1 MSNVVPY
8 PASVVSSAEPEALPP
23 ASGPEACVAEA
34 PPASKPP
41 RPRRPVAAAKAPPR
55 WREPATRGLFAL
67 IGIVLFLSLW
77 QAMAARIDTS
87 LGRLPGP
94 MQVAAQ
100 VKVLG
105 AEWQAERERAVA
117 FRERLAEQ
125 NARRLANDPTA
136 EPIQARYTGA
146 PTFVSQV
153 GTSLLTVATGFVLAT
168 LVAVPLGIVCGLSS
182 GVYAGLNPI
191 IQVLRPIS
199 PLAWLPIVTLVVSAL
214 YVSPDPMLAK
224 SFVISALTVMLCCL
238 WPTLINTTI
247 GVASVPH
254 ELTQLT
260 RVLRLPWL
268 TRVRRVVLPS
278 AVPMVFAGMRV
289 SLGIGWMV
297 LIATEMLAQNPGLGK
312 FVWDEFQNGSSQ
324 SLARILV
331 GVVTIG
337 LLGFALDR
345 LMLAAQRMVSW
356 DKNAVLR

>member
-23 ASGPEACVAEA
+23 ARGPEACVAET
-34 PPASKPP
+34 PPARKPP
-41 RPRRPVAAAKAPPR
+41 RPRRPIAAAKAPPR

-67 IGIVLFLSLW
+67 IGIVLFLGLW

-94 MQVAAQ
+94 MQVAVQ
-100 VKVLG
+100 VKVLSV
-105 AEWQAERERAVA
+105 EWQAERERAVA

-153 GTSLLTVATGFVLAT
+153 GTSLLTVFAGFLLAT
-168 LVAVPLGIVCGLSS
+168 LVAVPLGILAGSS
-182 GVYAGLNPI
+182 RVVQAAINPI
-191 IQVLRPIS
+191 VQLFRPVS

-268 TRVRRVVLPS
+268 TRVRWVVLPS

>member
-1 MSNVVPY
+1 MSNVIPY
-8 PASVVSSAEPEALPP
+8 PAFSE
-23 ASGPEACVAEA
+23 SGDREA
-34 PPASKPP
+34 PSSPAVPAPSDSSTPV
-41 RPRRPVAAAKAPPR
+41 RRRRPSAPAPISMPPR
-55 WREPATRGLFAL
+55 WRGPASRALYAL
-67 IGIVLFLSLW
+67 IGVVLFLGLW

-100 VKVLG
+100 VRVLG

-117 FRERLAEQ
+117 FRERLDEQ
-125 NARRLANDPTA
+125 NARRLARDPTA

-146 PTFVSQV
+146 PTFISQV

-182 GVYAGLNPI
+182 GIYAGLNPI

-199 PLAWLPIVTLVVSAL
+199 PLAWLPIVTLVVSAV
-214 YVSPDPMLAK
+214 YVSPEPMLAK

-345 LMLAAQRMVSW
+345 LMLAAQRQVSW